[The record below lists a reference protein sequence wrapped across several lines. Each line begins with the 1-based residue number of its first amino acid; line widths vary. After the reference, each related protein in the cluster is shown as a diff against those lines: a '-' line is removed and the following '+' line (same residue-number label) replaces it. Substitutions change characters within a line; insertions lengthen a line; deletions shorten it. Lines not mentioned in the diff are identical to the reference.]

1 MNSFIVINI
10 QIILSLVI
18 INRSNLL
25 LNKTRQIVYF
35 NYFISV
41 FRALLSNK

>member
-1 MNSFIVINI
+1 MKTNYYHNYKYGC
-10 QIILSLVI
+10 
-18 INRSNLL
+18 LL

-41 FRALLSNK
+41 FRVLLSNK